1 MLWRGIL
8 FQDEELIK
16 ESSKALGA
24 DLHELFAA
32 MVADREYK
40 DLMDQDKKL
49 NLKSRMDRKRD
60 TGSKK
65 ER

>member
-40 DLMDQDKKL
+40 DLMD
-49 NLKSRMDRKRD
+49 
-60 TGSKK
+60 
-65 ER
+65 